1 MTIRLMQTEDY
12 DAVFAL
18 WKGCTGMGLNDF
30 DDTFEGVARFLRRN
44 PSTCFV
50 AEEGGETTG
59 VILTGHDGR
68 RAHIYHAA
76 VRPDH
81 RGKGIGRALVETALA
96 ALKAEGIAKVSFV
109 AFARNED
116 GNAFWDHMDFTRRE
130 DLVYRDKVLIPMTR
144 TDT

>member
-1 MTIRLMQTEDY
+1 MTIRLMRAEDY
-12 DAVFAL
+12 DAVYAL
-18 WKGCTGMGLNDF
+18 WRSCTGMGLNDY
-30 DDTFEGVARFLRRN
+30 DDTREGVERFLRRN
-44 PSTCFV
+44 PFTCFV
-50 AEEGGETTG
+50 AEEDGVPAG

-76 VRPDH
+76 VRPDC
-81 RGKGIGRALVETALA
+81 RGKGIGRALIETALA

-109 AFARNED
+109 AFARNAE

-130 DLVYRDKVLIPMTR
+130 DLVYRDRVLIPMTR